1 MTHFVKLAKQ
11 IIDLERKISD
21 ENEKPNFKSDDLRKR
36 QYLSG
41 LSVEDLE
48 LILHPKFVL
57 NSCSY
62 RQPHW
67 ACIIELYGSFKDVD

>member
-1 MTHFVKLAKQ
+1 MAKDYKKYNKQ

-48 LILHPKFVL
+48 LILHPMAEEGKEA
-57 NSCSY
+57 
-62 RQPHW
+62 QAQW
-67 ACIIELYGSFKDVD
+67 E